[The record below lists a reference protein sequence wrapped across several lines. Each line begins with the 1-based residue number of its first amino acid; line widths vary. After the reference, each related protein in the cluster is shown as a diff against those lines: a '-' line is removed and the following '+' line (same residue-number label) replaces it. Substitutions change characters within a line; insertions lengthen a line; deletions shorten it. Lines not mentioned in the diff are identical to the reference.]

1 VNWSYLP
8 TWNKPR
14 LHFKEFRDWQESL
27 INLTSVSLWNTSSR
41 TCLRTG
47 KKVNLRRDVGL
58 PRPACS
64 EHFVT
69 YIVHW
74 TLLFSMTI
82 AVWRSKRFRAYIL
95 KADSISLSLL
105 LCTLLKITLE
115 FRSQVCVRC
124 FPNLKTTFLSL
135 FRNGNSFWSV
145 NDVPL
150 S

>member
-1 VNWSYLP
+1 MYLS

-69 YIVHW
+69 CTVHW

-82 AVWRSKRFRAYIL
+82 AVRRSKRFRAYIL
-95 KADSISLSLL
+95 KADSISLSLI

-115 FRSQVCVRC
+115 FRSQVCVHC
-124 FPNLKTTFLSL
+124 FPNLKTTFLSFVTYRETF
-135 FRNGNSFWSV
+135 FRLELVKLVSEW
-145 NDVPL
+145 
-150 S
+150 